1 MRRPRLN
8 LGLTARGSALMTA
21 GITALFCGY
30 VLGQRD
36 LVRVAILLVGAPIIA
51 AVFLSRS
58 RISIASQR
66 SAEPNR
72 VPPGVPILLRI
83 SLTNQSILAT
93 GSLMLEDR
101 LGPPFEQRARFTLDS
116 LRGRETRTLAYHLP
130 TANRGEYRVGPLVM
144 RLADP
149 FGLVERTRS
158 FRAVSDIL
166 VLPAVDPLPPAPL
179 PGAWDSSLQAGSHAI
194 GSHGSDDASIREYRY
209 GDDLRKVHWRSTAR
223 LGSMMMRQEERPWHG
238 RTSVLLDT
246 RAVAHRR
253 RSFPAGTFDDDPRQ
267 SDSFEWALSAAAS
280 VATHLQG
287 RGRNLDL
294 VAGELVLRGL
304 APGLLLDRLAR
315 LSPAS
320 AVNLGLSLSAAEAGG
335 DESNIFAILGAV
347 DEASLRSLTRRHR
360 SPGSALALL
369 LDTPTWATQ
378 LDNARADG
386 ARPLADVDGAAS
398 GTTTPAPAP
407 RPGGTPEVIRAELA
421 LTGAGWRVH
430 RVQAGAPTADAWLA
444 LMNQSSPGA
453 MRMISDHLVVPA
465 GGRP

>member
-1 MRRPRLN
+1 MRLPRLN

-36 LVRVAILLVGAPIIA
+36 LVRVAILLVGAPVMA

-83 SLTNQSILAT
+83 SLTNQSFLAT

-101 LGPPFEQRARFTLDS
+101 LGPPFEQRGRFTLDS

-166 VLPAVDPLPPAPL
+166 VLPAVDPLPDAPL
-179 PGAWDSSLQAGSHAI
+179 PGAWDSSLQAGSHAV
-194 GSHGSDDASIREYRY
+194 GSHGSDDASIRQYRS

-246 RAVAHRR
+246 RASAHRR
-253 RSFPAGTFDDDPRQ
+253 RPLQAGSFEDDPRET
-267 SDSFEWALSAAAS
+267 DSFEWALSAAAS
-280 VATHLQG
+280 VATHLQN

-294 VAGELVLRGL
+294 VAGELVLRALTSGHM
-304 APGLLLDRLAR
+304 LDRLAR

-320 AVNLGLSLSAAEAGG
+320 AANLGLALSAAESGG
-335 DESNIFAILGAV
+335 DESNVFAILGAL
-347 DEASLRSLTRRHR
+347 DETSLRLLTRRHR

-369 LDTPTWATQ
+369 LDTPTWAETRP
-378 LDNARADG
+378 DSVG
-386 ARPLADVDGAAS
+386 PSARPDVPVGSTVARPRAA
-398 GTTTPAPAP
+398 AQ
-407 RPGGTPEVIRAELA
+407 RPDNPEAIRAELA

-430 RVQAGAPTADAWLA
+430 RVQAGASTADAWMS
-444 LMNQSSPGA
+444 LMNQASGMSL
-453 MRMISDHLVVPA
+453 RMTSDQLAAPA
-465 GGRP
+465 GGRQ

>member
-1 MRRPRLN
+1 
-8 LGLTARGSALMTA
+8 MTA

-30 VLGQRD
+30 ALGQRD

-83 SLTNQSILAT
+83 SLTNQSFLAT

-158 FRAVSDIL
+158 FRAVNDIL
-166 VLPAVDPLPPAPL
+166 VLPAVDPLPDAPL

-194 GSHGSDDASIREYRY
+194 GSHGSDDASIRQYRY

-246 RAVAHRR
+246 RALAHRR
-253 RSFPAGTFDDDPRQ
+253 LTASNGVALGDDSRQ
-267 SDSFEWALSAAAS
+267 YDSFEYALSAAAS

-294 VAGELVLRGL
+294 VAGDLVLRGL
-304 APGLLLDRLAR
+304 TSGLMLDRLAR
-315 LSPAS
+315 LSPVGS
-320 AVNLGLSLSAAEAGG
+320 SNLGLSLAAAESGG
-335 DESNIFAILGAV
+335 DESNIFAILGAL
-347 DEASLRSLTRRHR
+347 DEPSLSLLTRRHR

-369 LDTPTWATQ
+369 LDTATWART
-378 LDNARADG
+378 DAAGVNRAERASAGVD
-386 ARPLADVDGAAS
+386 PLAKPGSKTGSSPSDPDDPAAGPAERSRIPASPGA
-398 GTTTPAPAP
+398 
-407 RPGGTPEVIRAELA
+407 IRAEVA
-421 LTGAGWRVH
+421 LTGAGWRVY
-430 RVQAGAPTADAWLA
+430 RVQAGAPIADAWMT
-444 LMNQSSPGA
+444 LMNQSSTVA
-453 MRMISDHLVVPA
+453 MRMTSDQLRMPA